1 MASTI
6 QVRVDDEM
14 KAKADTLFKD
24 LGTDTT
30 SAIRMFLAQSIM
42 QNGIPFEV
50 KRMPDMKSNPF
61 QPLSEEELYA
71 KLETSR
77 SHAAEGKVRNAD
89 DVIADM
95 RTRYGL

>member
-6 QVRVDDEM
+6 QVRVDDDMKM
-14 KAKADTLFKD
+14 KADALFKD

-42 QNGIPFEV
+42 QNGIPFEI
-50 KRMPDMKSNPF
+50 KRMSDTDNNLF
-61 QPLSEEELYA
+61 RQLSEEELYA

-77 SHAAEGKVRNAD
+77 LHASEGKVRNAD
-89 DVIADM
+89 DVVSDM
-95 RTRYGL
+95 RTKYGL